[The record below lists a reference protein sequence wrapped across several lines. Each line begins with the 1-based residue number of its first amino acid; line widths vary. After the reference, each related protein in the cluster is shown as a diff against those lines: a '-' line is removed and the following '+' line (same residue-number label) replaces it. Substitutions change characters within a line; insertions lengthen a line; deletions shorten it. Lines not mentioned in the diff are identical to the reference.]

1 MSKIIL
7 ILSSSPRKKGNS
19 DLLCDEFL
27 KGVLEAGHRANKIS
41 LSDKKIKFC
50 KACDACHKGKSCV
63 IDDDMEKILQ
73 KMIEAD
79 VIVMAT
85 PVYFYSMSAQLKT
98 LIDRTYARYT
108 EIKKKD
114 FYFILTAA
122 DKRKMNVERAI
133 ESFRA
138 FTFCLDKVTEK
149 GIICATGV
157 WDKGDV
163 KGTKFMKEAF
173 DAGLSV

>member
-1 MSKIIL
+1 MNKKVLII
-7 ILSSSPRKKGNS
+7 SSSPRKKGNS

-27 KGVLEAGHRANKIS
+27 KGAIEAGHRTEKII
-41 LSDKKIKFC
+41 LKDCKIAYC
-50 KACDACHKGKSCV
+50 KACDVCQNKKPCV
-63 IDDDMEKILQ
+63 QKDDMASILQ
-73 KMIEAD
+73 KMIDAD
-79 VIVMAT
+79 VIVIAT
-85 PVYFYSMSAQLKT
+85 PVYFYTMCAQLKT

-122 DKRKMNVERAI
+122 DKRKKNMERAI

-138 FTFCLDKVTEK
+138 FTYCLEKPVEK

-157 WDKGDV
+157 WNKGDI
-163 KGTKFMKEAF
+163 KGSRKMKEAY
-173 DAGLSV
+173 DAGLNA